1 MTRLALVMGKLLR
14 SRGLLVSRWIC
25 LLILTTPGELA
36 FGESGTTTRPHPD
49 SESRTLV
56 SWVDGQPRVEVKV
69 QVASLLEVLPG
80 LELADGEL
88 LDAARLEA
96 ARPAVT
102 GYVADHLRVVVAGAE
117 VLFEEGTVA
126 FVEPNGAR
134 SPDGWQWVRVASSG
148 LGPVVAE
155 GGPAL
160 LVEMD
165 LFLDTSPGHLDTLV
179 VRWPDALPDVAVLS
193 AGISTW
199 SGSPGESL
207 RWGQVVDGALGA
219 LLGVGWLSVALL
231 LAAGAGTVR
240 GGTSSLFVPWLVG
253 AVLAVSAELAV
264 PGLVGQWIE
273 PRTAGLAA
281 AIMAVYLGLDGVL
294 DRGRTRL
301 AWEGLAAGLVTGVAA
316 SLHPG
321 LLPDALDPGLARTCF
336 MGALLATTGLGGL
349 VLARIGARLGRALP
363 LVVAVAGLL
372 VFALRA
378 LGSLGP
384 GA

>member
-1 MTRLALVMGKLLR
+1 MLR
-14 SRGLLVSRWIC
+14 WSC
-25 LLILTTPGELA
+25 LLLLTIPGEPA
-36 FGESGTTTRPHPD
+36 FGESRNPTRPHPD

-69 QVASLLEVLPG
+69 QVASLLEVLPS
-80 LELADGEL
+80 LEVGDGEL
-88 LDAARLEA
+88 LDVARLEA
-96 ARPAVT
+96 ARPAVAE
-102 GYVADHLRVVVAGAE
+102 YVDDHLRVVVGGAE

-126 FVEPNGAR
+126 FVEPDGAR

-155 GGPAL
+155 GAPAL
-160 LVEMD
+160 LVEMV
-165 LFLDTSPGHLDTLV
+165 LFLETSPGHLDTLV

-207 RWGQVVDGALGA
+207 RRGQVVDGALGA

-240 GGTSSLFVPWLVG
+240 ERSSRLFVPWLGG
-253 AVLAVSAELAV
+253 AVLAGSAELAA
-264 PGLVGQWIE
+264 PGLFGQWME
-273 PRTAGLAA
+273 ARTAGLAA
-281 AIMAVYLGLDGVL
+281 GIVAVYLGLDGVL
-294 DRGRTRL
+294 DRDRRRL

-316 SLHPG
+316 SLHPD
-321 LLPDALDPGLARTCF
+321 LLPNALDPGLARAGF

-349 VLARIGARLGRALP
+349 LLARIAARLGSALP
-363 LVVAVAGLL
+363 LVVAVAGLV

-384 GA
+384 GT

>member
-1 MTRLALVMGKLLR
+1 MSRLALVMGSLLR
-14 SRGLLVSRWIC
+14 SKGPLARRWIS
-25 LLILTTPGELA
+25 LLLLAVPGELA
-36 FGESGTTTRPHPD
+36 FGEIGNTTRPHPD

-69 QVASLLEVLPG
+69 QVASLSEVLPG
-80 LELADGEL
+80 LEVADEEL
-88 LDAARLEA
+88 LDAARLEV

-102 GYVADHLRVVVAGAE
+102 AYVENHLRVVVAGAA
-117 VLFEEGTVA
+117 VLFEGGAVA
-126 FVEPNGAR
+126 FVEPGGAR
-134 SPDGWQWVRVASSG
+134 SPDGWQWVRVTSSG
-148 LGPVVAE
+148 IGPVMAE

-165 LFLDTSPGHLDTLV
+165 LFLETSPGHLDTLV

-199 SGSPGESL
+199 SGSPGASL
-207 RWGQVVDGALGA
+207 RWSQVVDGALGA
-219 LLGVGWLSVALL
+219 LLGVGWLSLALL

-240 GGTSSLFVPWLVG
+240 GRRSSLFVPWLVG
-253 AVLAVSAELAV
+253 AVMAGSAELAV

-273 PRTAGLAA
+273 PRTAGLGA
-281 AIMAVYLGLDGVL
+281 AIVAVYLGLDGVL

-321 LLPDALDPGLARTCF
+321 LLPEALDPGLARTGF
-336 MGALLATTGLGGL
+336 MGALVVTTGLGGL
-349 VLARIGARLGRALP
+349 LLARIAAGLGRALP
-363 LVVAVAGLL
+363 LVVAVAGLV
-372 VFALRA
+372 VFAFRA

>member
-96 ARPAVT
+96 ARPAVAA
-102 GYVADHLRVVVAGAE
+102 YVEDHMRVVVDGAE

-321 LLPDALDPGLARTCF
+321 LLPDALDPGLARTGF

>member
-1 MTRLALVMGKLLR
+1 MIRLALVMGKLLR
-14 SRGLLVSRWIC
+14 SRGLLVSRWVC
-25 LLILTTPGELA
+25 LLLLTTPGELA
-36 FGESGTTTRPHPD
+36 FGESGNTTRPHPD

-80 LELADGEL
+80 LEVADGEL

-96 ARPAVT
+96 ARPAVAA
-102 GYVADHLRVVVAGAE
+102 YVDDHMRVVVAGAE

-199 SGSPGESL
+199 CGSPGESL

-253 AVLAVSAELAV
+253 AVLAVCAELAV

-281 AIMAVYLGLDGVL
+281 AIVAVYLGLDGVL
-294 DRGRTRL
+294 DRGRTRI

-321 LLPDALDPGLARTCF
+321 LLPDALDPGLARTGF

-349 VLARIGARLGRALP
+349 VLARIGVRLGRALP
-363 LVVAVAGLL
+363 LVVAVVGLL

-378 LGSLGP
+378 LGSLEP